1 MGGKCG
7 NMLCRNWLQPVLRAA
22 GRRRRAGLGGGE
34 AATVAAGLDIHP
46 SVPAARLL
54 PGAPEPR
61 SPGAPAHF
69 AVSQR
74 KPDSLHSWLTVAKP
88 A

>member
-61 SPGAPAHF
+61 RPGAFCRLAEE
-69 AVSQR
+69 
-74 KPDSLHSWLTVAKP
+74 T
-88 A
+88 